1 MTDIVLT
8 KEQIDKLILIYDQF
22 KYFEDFTVT
31 LSDDGTV
38 SVKFEMDKVDRK
50 VKRFV
55 EETFRN

>member
-1 MTDIVLT
+1 MTDIVLS

-22 KYFEDFTVT
+22 KYFEDFSVT

-38 SVKFEMDKVDRK
+38 SVKFEMDRVDRK